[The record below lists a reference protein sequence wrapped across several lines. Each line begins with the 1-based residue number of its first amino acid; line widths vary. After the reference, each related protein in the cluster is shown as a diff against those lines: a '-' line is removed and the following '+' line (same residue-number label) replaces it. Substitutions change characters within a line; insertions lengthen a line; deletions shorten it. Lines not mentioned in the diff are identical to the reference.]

1 MPHGKICYIEM
12 SSKDPKVSADFY
24 SRIFGWNVRTRG
36 DGQTAFDDATGYV
49 SGTWVAEP
57 NGGAGSMLT
66 YVMVDSIDESLRRI
80 SAAGGRIV
88 APFTPLGE
96 GSGYAVF
103 EDPAGNRVGLYEETP
118 KPAQ

>member
-36 DGQTAFDDATGYV
+36 DGQVAFDDATGYV

-80 SAAGGRIV
+80 SAAGGRTV

-118 KPAQ
+118 KSAQ